1 MIFDIKEV
9 IKQVAKKAHS
19 YALKGYD
26 KNIGVLDAYNF
37 LEKIKIGNISD
48 GYHSFDELYHHR
60 MVLFSI
66 ICNQN
71 KDKAWKSLFH
81 NDGTSYKDYFIVGIE
96 TKKGHFTYHYPI
108 TDWDIFDV
116 EVLDKAPKWDGHT
129 SKDINRLYSLLRK

>member
-1 MIFDIKEV
+1 MAFAIDEV
-9 IKQVAKKAHS
+9 VKQVAQKAHI

-26 KNIGVLDAYNF
+26 KSLVISDAYK
-37 LEKIKIGNISD
+37 LLDKIKIGNISD

-81 NDGTSYKDYFIVGIE
+81 NDGTSYKGHFIVGIE

-108 TDWDIFDV
+108 TEWDIFDV
-116 EVLDKAPKWDGHT
+116 KVLDKAPKWDGH
-129 SKDINRLYSLLRK
+129 KNINILYSLLRK